1 VLENISCIYLLRE
14 LLCGSPFNLNLKII
28 VLSRWL
34 APFVEFAECWSWHSP
49 SPSSSTILLVCRHT
63 CRFRTFNLLSC
74 RLLADY
80 YSEQKKL
87 EAKEL
92 RREAQAKQTEFD
104 VAAKLVAENGLVKTL
119 GMMQF

>member
-1 VLENISCIYLLRE
+1 MIKYFKC
-14 LLCGSPFNLNLKII
+14 
-28 VLSRWL
+28 
-34 APFVEFAECWSWHSP
+34 P
-49 SPSSSTILLVCRHT
+49 SADPCSLQLHHASA
-63 CRFRTFNLLSC
+63 F
-74 RLLADY
+74 ADY

>member
-1 VLENISCIYLLRE
+1 MHHASAC
-14 LLCGSPFNLNLKII
+14 
-28 VLSRWL
+28 
-34 APFVEFAECWSWHSP
+34 
-49 SPSSSTILLVCRHT
+49 
-63 CRFRTFNLLSC
+63 
-74 RLLADY
+74 ADY